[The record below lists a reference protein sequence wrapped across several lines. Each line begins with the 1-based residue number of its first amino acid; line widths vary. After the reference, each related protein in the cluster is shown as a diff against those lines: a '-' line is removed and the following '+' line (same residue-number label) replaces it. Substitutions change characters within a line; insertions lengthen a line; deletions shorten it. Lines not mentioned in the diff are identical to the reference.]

1 MEPTEHPWA
10 QIDHVGLDIERGNR
24 ALMAVFDEWGV
35 EYEYLDPDGTPAV
48 QDWEEPPAEG
58 APP

>member
-10 QIDHVGLDIERGNR
+10 QIDHVGLDTERGNR

-48 QDWEEPPAEG
+48 
-58 APP
+58 